1 MKRLKKRQVGRVFVK
16 VEMYLEL
23 SLAFM
28 MELFAKIINS
38 FQLFLQKVS
47 LQLFD
52 WVLNTPLK
60 KLKLSI

>member
-1 MKRLKKRQVGRVFVK
+1 MKGLKKRQVGRVFVK
-16 VEMYLEL
+16 IEPYLEL
-23 SLAFM
+23 SRASM
-28 MELFAKIINS
+28 MKLFAKIING
-38 FQLFLQKVS
+38 FRLFLQKVS